1 MHKSARKD
9 IEYNSLFSVTNVS
22 FLQLYQVQILLLLE
36 QWSLLRLEKN
46 LKNKHTNYITSCPR
60 IRDILSTHFKKFKIG
75 TTECIS
81 PKHYP
86 VSCTPYWIA

>member
-36 QWSLLRLEKN
+36 QRSLLRLEKN
-46 LKNKHTNYITSCPR
+46 LKNKHKLYN
-60 IRDILSTHFKKFKIG
+60 ILS
-75 TTECIS
+75 
-81 PKHYP
+81 
-86 VSCTPYWIA
+86 